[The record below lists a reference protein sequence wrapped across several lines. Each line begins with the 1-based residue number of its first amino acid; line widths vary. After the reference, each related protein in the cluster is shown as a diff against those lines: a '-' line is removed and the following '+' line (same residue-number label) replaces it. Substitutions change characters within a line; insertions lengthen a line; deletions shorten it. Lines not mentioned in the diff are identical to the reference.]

1 MQNPPMRFHDPTLS
15 VHRTNP
21 VRSFFA
27 VLAVVVLSAFSA
39 KADINGDGKTVICF
53 VGHKTS
59 HGYMKHE
66 YSAGCH
72 LIEDWLKAQYPDAKI
87 EGRHA
92 IPWPENEEEFF
103 KDADG
108 VVFFCSG
115 GGGHVVNKHVPEF
128 DKVMKTGAGLSCLH
142 YGVEVPIG
150 PSAKGMLNW
159 AGGYFEANWSVNPHW
174 VAEFKSF
181 SKHPVANGVKPFKSD
196 DEWYFHMRFQEGM
209 RGVEPILSAIAPEET
224 MKRGDGPHSGNP
236 AVRKKVAAGEPQHVA
251 WAYERGD
258 DYKKGRGFGFTG
270 LHYHKNWQEDSFRKT
285 VLNGVAWMSGLEIPK
300 NGIETEKP
308 STEFLEAN
316 ALKYGGD
323 QGSKKKPAPKKVAAA
338 NPNAKPI
345 FESKPVENGKTKGHS
360 TDIAV
365 KIPQGAK
372 EIYLVADDC
381 GGYSFD
387 WANWAEPRFVM
398 ADDSEKKLTDLDW
411 KSETHGWGGTRKNQN
426 ASGQEMA
433 VNGVKIKYGI
443 GTHAPSIVA
452 FDLPKGAKEFKA
464 RGMLDDGGTSQNG
477 GAAESSVKFL
487 VYTENPGPAVA
498 KKSTG
503 GGGGG
508 ESEDALAALEV
519 HPELEA
525 QLFASEPMIGSPSSI
540 DIDARGRVW
549 VCDVVNYRRNQGKR
563 GGGDKIMILEDTD
576 GDAKADKSTV
586 FYQGN
591 DVDSAHGIC
600 VLGDRVIISAGDDVF
615 SLYDRDGDGKADEGS
630 KELMFTKIDGKQH
643 DHGIHAFHFGPDGRL
658 YFNFG
663 NAGKQLCDPEGN
675 LITDINGVKCTN
687 QGNRPFQEGMVFRCD
702 LDGGNVEMLGW
713 NFRNNWEICVDSFG
727 TIWQSDNDD
736 DGNKGVRI
744 NYVMEYGNYGYK
756 DEITGAGWRDPRLG
770 MSDEIPKRHWHLNDP
785 GVVPNFLQTGA
796 GSPTGICVYEGDLL
810 PEIFHGQVIHCDAG
824 PNVVRAYP
832 RKNDG
837 AGYSGEMLNILSST
851 TDRWFR
857 PSDACVAPDGSLFV
871 ADWYDPGVGGHGMG
885 DIAKGR
891 IFRVIPKGG
900 KKSYAVKKK
909 FPGEGDEKNSKT
921 AVSLYERFVSTPNM
935 SERFHIWNLFA
946 DPTQGFHEHTT
957 KRLIEVYEA
966 ADTVGKA
973 RLIWFTTSLFGHKN
987 PLLAGALEEENPD
1000 LRITGLRAWREC
1012 YGVHPEGRLEA
1023 FQAVLKKLAAD
1034 KNPQVRREVAVAL
1047 RFHDSKAAS
1056 ETWATLALQYDGEDR
1071 WYLEALGIGADLH
1084 WDARLA
1090 ALGETKPHAD
1100 IVWRSR
1106 GTNSAETIANALVAS
1121 TDSDSSFLR
1130 GLDFQSKESQTAAYE
1145 SVFRKADSELALVAA
1160 GKIGKEQIEKIEG
1173 GTERLE
1179 DLLAPVRG
1187 KAEFIS
1193 LADKL
1198 NLRGFDSELADF
1210 IAANPTA
1217 PESVSAARMLL
1228 RDQGNVRKL
1237 LTSPDDLNRVS
1248 AIASAIG
1255 KTNERAV
1262 SGLLGGLLKRDDLPV
1277 GADKILVDAMA
1288 MSSNGGNELLKI
1300 AKSGELDAS
1309 LRAAT
1314 ALAFTRSPDKRLR
1327 DEAAKTLPLPKA
1339 MGADNFKPL
1348 TELIAMKSDTK
1359 SGAGNFTKATCATC
1373 HQVRGVGVNFGPDLS
1388 EIGNKLSREAM
1399 FQSVLYP
1406 SAGISHGFHGVTIE
1420 KNDGTSLVGFMTG
1433 ETDEEIQIRLP
1444 GGVQQSVPKKEV
1456 KSSTQMEDS
1465 LMPPGLAS
1473 VVGEQGLVDLVGY
1486 LQTLK

>member
-1 MQNPPMRFHDPTLS
+1 
-15 VHRTNP
+15 
-21 VRSFFA
+21 
-27 VLAVVVLSAFSA
+27 
-39 KADINGDGKTVICF
+39 
-53 VGHKTS
+53 
-59 HGYMKHE
+59 MKHE

-338 NPNAKPI
+338 NPNARPI

-600 VLGDRVIISAGDDVF
+600 VRVIA
-615 SLYDRDGDGKADEGS
+615 
-630 KELMFTKIDGKQH
+630 
-643 DHGIHAFHFGPDGRL
+643 
-658 YFNFG
+658 
-663 NAGKQLCDPEGN
+663 
-675 LITDINGVKCTN
+675 
-687 QGNRPFQEGMVFRCD
+687 
-702 LDGGNVEMLGW
+702 
-713 NFRNNWEICVDSFG
+713 
-727 TIWQSDNDD
+727 
-736 DGNKGVRI
+736 
-744 NYVMEYGNYGYK
+744 
-756 DEITGAGWRDPRLG
+756 
-770 MSDEIPKRHWHLNDP
+770 
-785 GVVPNFLQTGA
+785 
-796 GSPTGICVYEGDLL
+796 
-810 PEIFHGQVIHCDAG
+810 
-824 PNVVRAYP
+824 
-832 RKNDG
+832 
-837 AGYSGEMLNILSST
+837 LSSPQAT
-851 TDRWFR
+851 MCSRST
-857 PSDACVAPDGSLFV
+857 
-871 ADWYDPGVGGHGMG
+871 
-885 DIAKGR
+885 IAM
-891 IFRVIPKGG
+891 VT
-900 KKSYAVKKK
+900 
-909 FPGEGDEKNSKT
+909 EK
-921 AVSLYERFVSTPNM
+921 
-935 SERFHIWNLFA
+935 
-946 DPTQGFHEHTT
+946 PT
-957 KRLIEVYEA
+957 
-966 ADTVGKA
+966 
-973 RLIWFTTSLFGHKN
+973 
-987 PLLAGALEEENPD
+987 
-1000 LRITGLRAWREC
+1000 
-1012 YGVHPEGRLEA
+1012 
-1023 FQAVLKKLAAD
+1023 
-1034 KNPQVRREVAVAL
+1034 
-1047 RFHDSKAAS
+1047 KAA
-1056 ETWATLALQYDGEDR
+1056 
-1071 WYLEALGIGADLH
+1071 
-1084 WDARLA
+1084 
-1090 ALGETKPHAD
+1090 
-1100 IVWRSR
+1100 RS
-1106 GTNSAETIANALVAS
+1106 
-1121 TDSDSSFLR
+1121 
-1130 GLDFQSKESQTAAYE
+1130 
-1145 SVFRKADSELALVAA
+1145 
-1160 GKIGKEQIEKIEG
+1160 
-1173 GTERLE
+1173 
-1179 DLLAPVRG
+1179 
-1187 KAEFIS
+1187 
-1193 LADKL
+1193 
-1198 NLRGFDSELADF
+1198 
-1210 IAANPTA
+1210 
-1217 PESVSAARMLL
+1217 
-1228 RDQGNVRKL
+1228 
-1237 LTSPDDLNRVS
+1237 
-1248 AIASAIG
+1248 
-1255 KTNERAV
+1255 
-1262 SGLLGGLLKRDDLPV
+1262 
-1277 GADKILVDAMA
+1277 
-1288 MSSNGGNELLKI
+1288 
-1300 AKSGELDAS
+1300 
-1309 LRAAT
+1309 
-1314 ALAFTRSPDKRLR
+1314 
-1327 DEAAKTLPLPKA
+1327 
-1339 MGADNFKPL
+1339 
-1348 TELIAMKSDTK
+1348 
-1359 SGAGNFTKATCATC
+1359 
-1373 HQVRGVGVNFGPDLS
+1373 
-1388 EIGNKLSREAM
+1388 
-1399 FQSVLYP
+1399 
-1406 SAGISHGFHGVTIE
+1406 
-1420 KNDGTSLVGFMTG
+1420 
-1433 ETDEEIQIRLP
+1433 
-1444 GGVQQSVPKKEV
+1444 
-1456 KSSTQMEDS
+1456 
-1465 LMPPGLAS
+1465 
-1473 VVGEQGLVDLVGY
+1473 
-1486 LQTLK
+1486 